1 MLNWIKARLQERSTW
16 AGVVAIALA
25 VSLLVIPVVMPADAA
40 ALASQN
46 VQWLIGALFVG
57 GLGGVLWHPKD
68 KP

>member
-1 MLNWIKARLQERSTW
+1 MINWIRARLQERSTIM
-16 AGVVAIALA
+16 GIVAIALA

-57 GLGGVLWHPKD
+57 GLGGVLWQG